1 MNKLS
6 RQIHKLNALP
16 ALIRPWLTN
25 LIIGRAV
32 KLVGTCGIKF
42 EILDPKQVSVFL
54 ENKIKVRN
62 HIGQIHA
69 VASSLLAETAT
80 GIVVGMS
87 IPDDKIPLIKNM
99 SVKFIKR
106 SEGWQRAV
114 AKLEDTQIEILKS
127 EPKGEFI
134 VPVKVVDQSGEEVIL
149 AEMNWAWITKK
160 K

>member
-1 MNKLS
+1 ML
-6 RQIHKLNALP
+6 
-16 ALIRPWLTN
+16 WL
-25 LIIGRAV
+25 
-32 KLVGTCGIKF
+32 
-42 EILDPKQVSVFL
+42 QVF
-54 ENKIKVRN
+54 
-62 HIGQIHA
+62 
-69 VASSLLAETAT
+69 LAETAT

-134 VPVKVVDQSGEEVIL
+134 VPVKVVDQSGR
-149 AEMNWAWITKK
+149 K
-160 K
+160 

>member
-6 RQIHKLNALP
+6 RQIHKLNAFP
-16 ALIRPWLTN
+16 AFIRPWFTN
-25 LIIGRAV
+25 FIIGRAV
-32 KLVGTCGIKF
+32 KLIGTCGIKF
-42 EILDPKQVSVFL
+42 ETLNPYEVAIFL

-87 IPDDKIPLIKNM
+87 IPDDKIPLIKDM

-114 AKLEDTQIEILKS
+114 AKLDDIQIDKLKN

-134 VPVKVVDQSGEEVIL
+134 VPVKVIDQTGEEVIL